1 MARELTFRRRD
12 DFAGIQHTFGRWGKA
27 GRKGN
32 AAADAVVSMAR
43 ELTFRRRDDFAGIQR
58 TFRRWGKAGRKGNVA
73 ADAVTSMARELTF
86 RRRDDFAGILH
97 TFGRWERA
105 GMGMGNERHRAAGD
119 EAVWVCNSL
128 LLKESGKRAD
138 QLLLPKELRG
148 ANSPSEG
155 GTILQENRAPSEGGE
170 RIGMAGMKNPG
181 SRRCG
186 GRGLWVLRGRSVLAW
201 MKVHRS

>member
-1 MARELTFRRRD
+1 
-12 DFAGIQHTFGRWGKA
+12 
-27 GRKGN
+27 
-32 AAADAVVSMAR
+32 
-43 ELTFRRRDDFAGIQR
+43 
-58 TFRRWGKAGRKGNVA
+58 
-73 ADAVTSMARELTF
+73 
-86 RRRDDFAGILH
+86 
-97 TFGRWERA
+97 
-105 GMGMGNERHRAAGD
+105 MGMGNERHRAAGD

-186 GRGLWVLRGRSVLAW
+186 GRGLWVLRDRSVPAG
-201 MKVHRS
+201 MKVHRSRRVFRSGLVGLGCRAGCYFSTPSSLPILVKAATHLSRCSLLWPADTCTRIRAWSLGTTG